1 LAARGALRATREQT
15 SHRAPRVNHS
25 RRRFPR
31 ARGAPT
37 QRAPPADRPGSRRRR
52 RAAAADRGRRFLFC
66 NSGSG
71 RTVELGRS
79 GRTIMRPRADR
90 SAPARR
96 IPAGAAADPRRPSS
110 RPRRL
115 SYAVAVANS
124 PIDKSAALA
133 LRRPLMRWGDQGHSL
148 LQNQSTK
155 MSGGCCGRLAR
166 SSFGLIFSSEKK
178 AADWVGRFFVE
189 PRL

>member
-1 LAARGALRATREQT
+1 VAEVSR
-15 SHRAPRVNHS
+15 RVNHS

-124 PIDKSAALA
+124 PIDKSAAPVRPPLPPIA
-133 LRRPLMRWGDQGHSL
+133 PRCGCQYRIRAQSSARRTAPVSSIPRGAS
-148 LQNQSTK
+148 SR
-155 MSGGCCGRLAR
+155 GR
-166 SSFGLIFSSEKK
+166 
-178 AADWVGRFFVE
+178 
-189 PRL
+189 RLG

>member
-1 LAARGALRATREQT
+1 VCALQDFELAGWCSLSLGGAAPSAAPDYARAGGHGAADSFLVLSGGGRRGRAMG
-15 SHRAPRVNHS
+15 SAS
-25 RRRFPR
+25 
-31 ARGAPT
+31 PT
-37 QRAPPADRPGSRRRR
+37 AGLQQHGEGR

-133 LRRPLMRWGDQGHSL
+133 LRRPLMRWGDQG
-148 LQNQSTK
+148 
-155 MSGGCCGRLAR
+155 R
-166 SSFGLIFSSEKK
+166 SFCRISQPRCLE
-178 AADWVGRFFVE
+178 AAAGH
-189 PRL
+189 

>member
-1 LAARGALRATREQT
+1 
-15 SHRAPRVNHS
+15 
-25 RRRFPR
+25 
-31 ARGAPT
+31 
-37 QRAPPADRPGSRRRR
+37 
-52 RAAAADRGRRFLFC
+52 
-66 NSGSG
+66 
-71 RTVELGRS
+71 
-79 GRTIMRPRADR
+79 MRPRADR

-133 LRRPLMRWGDQGHSL
+133 LRRPLMRWGNQGRSL

-155 MSGGCCGRLAR
+155 MSGGCCGPLAR

-189 PRL
+189 PML